1 MASAPRILFVA
12 SELYPYV
19 KTGGLADVC
28 GVLPAALR
36 ALGFDVR
43 VLVPGYPA
51 MLVASD
57 ALYGEL
63 RRGTTA
69 AGVPLYVLDRP
80 ALYDRPGN
88 PYLGP
93 DGRDWPDNHLRFAAL
108 CRAAACF
115 HDPLDDAGDGWTPD
129 IVHGH
134 DWQAGLTPAYLAWGA
149 GQPDARTVMTIHNL
163 AFQGLFPAAVL
174 GELGLPPESYAI
186 DGVEY
191 WGKVGFLKAGLF
203 YADRL
208 TTVSPTY
215 AQQIQTPDEG
225 MGLDGLLRT
234 RTGDLV
240 GILNGVDEAEWNPA
254 TDPRIAQRYDADR
267 LDGKAANKAALQA
280 EFGLEARPD
289 APLFVVVS
297 RLTAQKG
304 LDLVLAS
311 LPHLLARGG
320 QLAVL
325 GSGDAELE
333 DGYRAAAAADPGRI
347 GVRFGYDEDL
357 SHRLQGGGDV
367 ILVPSRFE
375 PCGLTQ
381 MYGLRYGTLPLVRRT
396 GGLADSVTDA
406 TPQALAAGAATG
418 FVFDAAAAWALN
430 AALDRAFDL
439 YPNRDAWRR
448 VQRRAMAQD
457 VGWTSSAR
465 RYAALYA
472 DLFAAP
478 PRARPSLNP
487 ASATPSA

>member
-1 MASAPRILFVA
+1 MPPPSPHILFVA
-12 SELYPYV
+12 SEVYPYV

-51 MLVASD
+51 MLVASE
-57 ALYGEL
+57 ARYGEL
-63 RRGTTA
+63 RRGTTP

-80 ALYDRPGN
+80 ALYDRPGS

-93 DGRDWPDNHLRFAAL
+93 DGLDWPDNHLRFAAL

-115 HDPLDDAGDGWTPD
+115 RDPFDDGWTPD
-129 IVHGH
+129 IIHGH
-134 DWQAGLTPAYLAWGA
+134 DWQAGLTPAYLAWG
-149 GQPDARTVMTIHNL
+149 GGHPDVRTVMTIHNL
-163 AFQGLFPAAVL
+163 AFQGLFPATVL
-174 GELGLPPESYAI
+174 GEVGLPPASYAI
-186 DGVEY
+186 AGVEY

-215 AQQIQTPDEG
+215 AQQIQTPEEG
-225 MGLDGLLRT
+225 MGLDGLLRS

-240 GILNGVDEAEWNPA
+240 GILNGVDEAEWDPA
-254 TDPRIAQRYDADR
+254 TDPRLAARYDSDR
-267 LDGKAANKAALQA
+267 LDAKAANKAALQA
-280 EFGLEARPD
+280 ELGLDARPD

-304 LDLVLAS
+304 LDLVLSS
-311 LPHLLARGG
+311 LEHLLTRGG

-325 GSGDAELE
+325 GSGDAALE
-333 DGYRAAAAADPGRI
+333 AGYRAAAAANSGRVA
-347 GVRFGYDEDL
+347 VRFGYDEDL
-357 SHRLQGGGDV
+357 SHRLQGGGDI

-396 GGLADSVTDA
+396 GGLADTVTDA
-406 TPQALAAGAATG
+406 TPQALAADTATG
-418 FVFDAAAAWALN
+418 FVFDAAANWALN

-439 YPNRDAWRR
+439 YPNRDAWQR

-457 VGWTSSAR
+457 VGWTGSAR
-465 RYAALYA
+465 RYAALYE
-472 DLFAAP
+472 DLLAAP
-478 PRARPSLNP
+478 PGARRPSLSP
-487 ASATPSA
+487 VSATPSA